1 MLSDLEKNVI
11 ASIQGD
17 IDVVERP
24 YAAIARSLEIS
35 EETLLKTLQA
45 LCDRGVIRRFGAT
58 IRHQKSGYSANAMVA
73 WRVAEN
79 RIDAVGETMAAF
91 KQVSHCYHRNP
102 AGDWPY
108 NLYTMVH
115 ARDEAT
121 CIETAR
127 QMAAAAGVEQYALLF
142 SVRELKKTS
151 MQYFSN
157 EFDEDDIDD

>member
-1 MLSDLEKNVI
+1 MLTELEKNVI

-17 IDVVERP
+17 IEVTARP
-24 YAAIARSLEIS
+24 YAAIARSLDIS
-35 EETLLKTLQA
+35 EETLLDTLQN

-73 WRVAEN
+73 WRVEED

-91 KQVSHCYHRNP
+91 KQVSHCYHRSP

-115 ARDEAT
+115 ARNEAT
-121 CIETAR
+121 CMETAR
-127 QMAAAAGVEQYALLF
+127 RMAAEAGVEQYALLF

-157 EFDEDDIDD
+157 DFEEDDGDD

>member
-1 MLSDLEKNVI
+1 MLTELEKNII

-17 IDVVERP
+17 IDVTERP
-24 YAAIARSLEIS
+24 YAAIAENLDIT
-35 EETLLKTLQA
+35 EETLLETLQN
-45 LCDRGVIRRFGAT
+45 LCERGVIRRFGAT

-73 WRVAEN
+73 WRVEED
-79 RIDAVGETMAAF
+79 RIDAVGEIMAAF
-91 KQVSHCYHRNP
+91 KQVSHCYHRHP
-102 AGDWPY
+102 AGEWPY

-115 ARDEAT
+115 ARDKAT

-127 QMAAAAGVEQYALLF
+127 RMAAEAGVEEYALLF

-157 EFDEDDIDD
+157 DSEP